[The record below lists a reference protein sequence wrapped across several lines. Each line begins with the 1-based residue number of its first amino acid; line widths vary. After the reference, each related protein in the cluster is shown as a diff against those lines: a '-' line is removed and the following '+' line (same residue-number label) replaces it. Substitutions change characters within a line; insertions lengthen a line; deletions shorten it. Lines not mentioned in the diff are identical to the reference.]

1 MIYVKQVEATDK
13 PSDRDEELN
22 FKNGVNNHLEFFM
35 EIKLL
40 EQKFASQKRLLI
52 VQKYKLSLKSAN
64 ES

>member
-35 EIKLL
+35 EIKLF
-40 EQKFASQKRLLI
+40 EQKFAFQKRLLI
-52 VQKYKLSLKSAN
+52 VLKI
-64 ES
+64 